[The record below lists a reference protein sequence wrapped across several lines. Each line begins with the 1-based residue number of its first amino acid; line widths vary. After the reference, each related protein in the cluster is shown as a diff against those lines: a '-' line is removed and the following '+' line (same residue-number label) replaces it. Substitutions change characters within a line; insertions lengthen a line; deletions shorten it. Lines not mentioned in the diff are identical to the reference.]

1 MLPAFL
7 QRQTIIFVFPL
18 SDPRRQVEYSVKAR
32 LVRISIE
39 LVFEDS
45 LSAKA
50 GAPVDNSSPMDG
62 SLDLCGQRSPDGW
75 AFDDLDL
82 RVELDKDE
90 VTADC
95 ETAGM
100 LTAMERID
108 EYLEVQLAEL
118 NISVVVSLEVFKN
131 NVSRNLSVANF
142 RYSEGIAI

>member
-45 LSAKA
+45 LSAKP
-50 GAPVDNSSPMDG
+50 GAPVDSSSPMDG

-95 ETAGM
+95 ESAGM

-118 NISVVVSLEVFKN
+118 NISVVVSLEAFKN
-131 NVSRNLSVANF
+131 NVLRNLSGANF